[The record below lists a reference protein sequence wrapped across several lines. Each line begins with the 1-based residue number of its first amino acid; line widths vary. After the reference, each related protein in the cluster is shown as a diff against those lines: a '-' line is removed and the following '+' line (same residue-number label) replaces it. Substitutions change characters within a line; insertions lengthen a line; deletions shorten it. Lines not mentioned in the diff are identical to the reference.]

1 MFYLR
6 KIIQV
11 YERCCST
18 DSEYDK
24 QKASE
29 SSKLRRVHTRH
40 HNNNK
45 SGGTGDCDK
54 SQEQIPGVE
63 NRLAGEWV
71 QDRRVAA
78 SHY

>member
-6 KIIQV
+6 EIIQV
-11 YERCCST
+11 YEWSCCT
-18 DSEYDK
+18 DSENDK
-24 QKASE
+24 QEASE
-29 SSKLRRVHTRH
+29 SSELRCVHTWH
-40 HNNNK
+40 HDNNE